1 MHADSILERIHNSG
15 DLGFGADYSI
25 FMFDLRPVSNLI
37 FGSLFPYTSPEI
49 KMDRMV

>member
-25 FMFDLRPVSNLI
+25 FMFDLRPVSDLI
-37 FGSLFPYTSPEI
+37 FGSVSLYLS
-49 KMDRMV
+49 